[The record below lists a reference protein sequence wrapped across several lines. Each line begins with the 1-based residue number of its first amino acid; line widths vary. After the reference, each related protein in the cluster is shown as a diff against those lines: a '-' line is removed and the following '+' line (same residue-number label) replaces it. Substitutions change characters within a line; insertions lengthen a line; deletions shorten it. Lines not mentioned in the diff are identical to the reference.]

1 MNIPQLNHQLVE
13 TAQKMKF
20 SITGFFSKGD
30 QIRRKLWIWSHLL
43 KKSVMESFIFC
54 AVGTFLYKNKRLSYQ
69 LRNDLRIYDPG
80 KIESTFKEV
89 IRSKS
94 TNVIV
99 GGIYKH
105 PTLPLNDFT
114 N

>member
-1 MNIPQLNHQLVE
+1 
-13 TAQKMKF
+13 
-20 SITGFFSKGD
+20 
-30 QIRRKLWIWSHLL
+30 
-43 KKSVMESFIFC
+43 MEIFIFC
-54 AVGTFLYKNKRLSYQ
+54 AEGTLLYKNKRLSYQ
-69 LRNDLRIYDPG
+69 LRNDRRIYDPR

-105 PTLPLNDFT
+105 PTLPINDFT